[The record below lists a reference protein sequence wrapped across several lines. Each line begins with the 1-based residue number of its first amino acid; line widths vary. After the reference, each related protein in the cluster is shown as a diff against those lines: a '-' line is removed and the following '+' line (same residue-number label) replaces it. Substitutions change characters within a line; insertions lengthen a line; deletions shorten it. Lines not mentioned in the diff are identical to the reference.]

1 MCDLRQASPRD
12 AEGAAL
18 LSGAPPRAVCLL
30 ISSLLGDAW
39 APLLHACQVRLAGK
53 QQAVLQ
59 LQRQPRRRRQA
70 CQRPRLPH
78 SPCYPPV
85 AGQQPG
91 LLLPRV
97 LHRLGGGPP

>member
-1 MCDLRQASPRD
+1 
-12 AEGAAL
+12 
-18 LSGAPPRAVCLL
+18 
-30 ISSLLGDAW
+30 
-39 APLLHACQVRLAGK
+39 
-53 QQAVLQ
+53 VLQ